1 MFAFLAQG
9 RKLDNLKTLM
19 PSLGLREFE
28 CNAAWGKGADSVG
41 LRGLVKPQGFRQC
54 KKLKDES

>member
-28 CNAAWGKGADSVG
+28 CNAAWGKGAD
-41 LRGLVKPQGFRQC
+41 
-54 KKLKDES
+54 